1 MNKKDHCQLFLSS
14 AVSRKEPGK
23 STKFTISQLDQTNG
37 SKKDVVKVTQ
47 YTPSV
52 LIFKYVHF
60 LFDRSDA
67 LYSEFFLKLISR
79 WIQIA

>member
-1 MNKKDHCQLFLSS
+1 MNKKDHCQLFLIS

-47 YTPSV
+47 YTPKFS
-52 LIFKYVHF
+52 F
-60 LFDRSDA
+60 LNMFIS
-67 LYSEFFLKLISR
+67 YSTDLMHC
-79 WIQIA
+79 IQNFSWN